1 MDIEVTAGDPILI
14 FVYSLALFILGG
26 AIGIRWGAT
35 WGALRVALIGAA
47 LMIVHDWVFAVILL
61 WRAAKLARSGRFER
75 VRW

>member
-1 MDIEVTAGDPILI
+1 MKVRVTAGDPILI
-14 FVYSLALFILGG
+14 FIYSLALLILGG

-47 LMIVHDWVFAVILL
+47 LMIVHDWILTVILL
-61 WRAAKLARSGRFER
+61 WRAAKSARSGRFER